1 MERYRAASS
10 GQSIC
15 LDRPEKANVDWKLPP
30 LILHPFTGEKG
41 PDSLL
46 EGSRAQLALNGL
58 LPGVN
63 GDLEEMARL
72 VTGGRYQ
79 ELKMLIYIGRDL
91 QRWAEQ
97 CVDFV
102 NREPHL
108 RGAGLLEQSFVTM
121 LVNRPPVSFAA
132 KMTKWGITDQRSIFS
147 RAIGLNSVFDQP
159 PPMESLGAKFL
170 QSYQRYADYLF
181 ICYQTMVQYRSLDQD
196 GFVFDLYASEEY
208 AKLLADGWNN

>member
-1 MERYRAASS
+1 M
-10 GQSIC
+10 
-15 LDRPEKANVDWKLPP
+15 
-30 LILHPFTGEKG
+30 
-41 PDSLL
+41 
-46 EGSRAQLALNGL
+46 EGSRAELALSGL
-58 LPGVN
+58 LPGVK
-63 GDLEEMARL
+63 GDREEMARL

-102 NREPHL
+102 NREPEL
-108 RGAGLLEQSFVTM
+108 RSAAIREQSFVTT
-121 LVNRPPVSFAA
+121 LINRPPASFAD
-132 KMTKWGITDQRSIFS
+132 KMAKWGITDQRSIFS

-159 PPMESLGAKFL
+159 PPIETLSTKFL

-181 ICYQTMVQYRSLDQD
+181 ICYQTMVQYKGLEGSGL
-196 GFVFDLYASEEY
+196 VFELYASEEY